1 MNLGFA
7 TASTKD
13 TAELDAMAEFKEGV
27 KLLKNEYPQKALVR
41 FRRAFECDKHN
52 PYYISFLG
60 LSIARAQRK
69 WDQASELCEIA
80 MQLKPTEMQFHLNLG
95 EVYASAG
102 LREKALDKLDDALEL
117 FGEDARLRQ
126 ARSKVQNRSNP
137 LVPFLGRQHFLNREL
152 GKLRHR
158 TLKHLG
164 KNSH

>member
-7 TASTKD
+7 TASTKG

-41 FRRAFECDKHN
+41 LRRAFESDKHN

-80 MQLKPTEMQFHLNLG
+80 VQLKPAEIQFNLNLG
-95 EVYASAG
+95 EVYAAAG
-102 LREKALDKLDDALEL
+102 LREKALDKLDDALER
-117 FGEDARLRQ
+117 FGEDARLKQ
-126 ARSKVQNRSNP
+126 ARSKV
-137 LVPFLGRQHFLNREL
+137 LNR
-152 GKLRHR
+152 R
-158 TLKHLG
+158 
-164 KNSH
+164 S